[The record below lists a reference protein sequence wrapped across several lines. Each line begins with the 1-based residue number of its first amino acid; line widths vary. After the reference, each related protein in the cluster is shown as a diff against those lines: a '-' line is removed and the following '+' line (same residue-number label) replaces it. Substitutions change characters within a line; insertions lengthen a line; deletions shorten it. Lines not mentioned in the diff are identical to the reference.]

1 MGRHYYLN
9 FVQPELVY
17 LLHIYYKNKKISKIY
32 STHITYTSTFV
43 TLLLLAGTK
52 KVITYFLSIYYDLL
66 CVALMLKVSN
76 PTLADFIVIDGII

>member
-66 CVALMLKVSN
+66 CVAREGVEPLVRQPADMN
-76 PTLADFIVIDGII
+76 PTL